1 MPVSYQ
7 NTLGPAFRSNN
18 QTGDKD
24 IPLAGAF
31 AWERASAVNLD
42 SSLPA
47 PHPHDGRSRKK
58 TPNGLVAPDGIPAP
72 GPLLCL
78 ARSRHLFPIE
88 QRPNVGA
95 ALAANLTDE
104 PRLEIG

>member
-1 MPVSYQ
+1 
-7 NTLGPAFRSNN
+7 
-18 QTGDKD
+18 
-24 IPLAGAF
+24 
-31 AWERASAVNLD
+31 
-42 SSLPA
+42 
-47 PHPHDGRSRKK
+47 
-58 TPNGLVAPDGIPAP
+58 
-72 GPLLCL
+72 L